1 MADLFK
7 VTPLCQGFL
16 YNIVQLVGIGTES
29 VITFIYRNHKDVF
42 TKLPSSTSIIS
53 AILAGLAGF
62 EIMQYY
68 SEKGKQSHGGHWKLL
83 VRSWVKDKSLLMLLQ
98 VWLIHAAANPCESF

>member
-16 YNIVQLVGIGTES
+16 YNIVQPVGIGAAS

-42 TKLPSSTSIIS
+42 TKLPSNTSIIS

-62 EIMQYY
+62 EITQYY
-68 SEKGKQSHGGHWKLL
+68 SEKASNHMEGIGSSLSEVGLRTSH
-83 VRSWVKDKSLLMLLQ
+83 S
-98 VWLIHAAANPCESF
+98 